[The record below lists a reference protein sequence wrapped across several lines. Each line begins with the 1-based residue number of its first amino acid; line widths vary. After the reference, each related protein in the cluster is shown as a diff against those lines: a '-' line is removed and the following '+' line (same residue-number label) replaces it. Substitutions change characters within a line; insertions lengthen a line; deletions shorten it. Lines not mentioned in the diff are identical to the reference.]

1 MDAVLCRWW
10 WDADAQ
16 RVKGQWS
23 QARNDLCGNAALVG
37 LGRRLG
43 VDVCVCVIKNPG
55 TVVVLDMMVAT
66 AVEALMGVVYLDGG
80 EEALEG
86 FMKTLGFGEHQFL

>member
-16 RVKGQWS
+16 RIKGQWN
-23 QARNDLCGNAALVG
+23 QARLDKCGNAALVG

-43 VDVCVCVIKNPG
+43 VDACVITSPG
-55 TVVVLDMMVAT
+55 TAVVSDKMVAT
-66 AVEALMGVVYLDGG
+66 AVEALMGAVYLDGG
-80 EEALEG
+80 EGVFEDV
-86 FMKTLGFGEHQFL
+86 MNVLGFGKHQFL